1 MNDNTLSNKEVK
13 KMKDNPFKIP
23 REAKAARVIQ
33 VIETVTTCRAA
44 SSTTN
49 WWRAEQCLI
58 KNL

>member
-1 MNDNTLSNKEVK
+1 MLYIVD
-13 KMKDNPFKIP
+13 
-23 REAKAARVIQ
+23 
-33 VIETVTTCRAA
+33 VTFNEGLRAT